1 MTADRHTATRAF
13 QTRRL
18 APDPGRRGRS
28 LALTRPIIVRFLV
41 LYPLSI
47 LTVAG
52 LLATDLVATNVDA
65 PINVM
70 TAHIAAWL
78 MNALGLP
85 SVAHGVNLTYG
96 GLTVAVRTGCSGLEV
111 LGVLLPA
118 IVLFP
123 APARAK
129 LIGVLAAVAVVVPL
143 NAVRVASLSLL
154 LATSTRA
161 FDLAHLYFWQAAL
174 IGALFAFFLAWVRTV
189 AWPVPA
195 RS

>member
-1 MTADRHTATRAF
+1 MTAQRHTAAPPP

-18 APDPGRRGRS
+18 GPDPGRRGRA
-28 LALTRPIIVRFLV
+28 LALARPIVLRFLV
-41 LYPLSI
+41 LYPLAV
-47 LTVAG
+47 LAVAG
-52 LLATDLVATNVDA
+52 LLATDVVATHVDT
-65 PINVM
+65 PVNVM
-70 TAHIAAWL
+70 TAHLAAWL
-78 MNALGLP
+78 MNALGFA
-85 SVAHGVNLTYG
+85 SVAHGVNLTHG
-96 GLTVAVRTGCSGLEV
+96 GLTVAVRTGCSGLEL

-129 LIGVLAAVAVVVPL
+129 LIGVLAAIAVVVPL

-154 LATSTRA
+154 LATSTQA

-174 IGALFAFFLAWVRTV
+174 IGALFAFFLAWVRNV